1 MVLLRRRGERTRRC
15 RGNIEI
21 GTKIGVKGGMGGAV
35 RVMTVTVTVSGMEG
49 GSATFDSE
57 LRHLVWK

>member
-15 RGNIEI
+15 RGNCEI
-21 GTKIGVKGGMGGAV
+21 GTKIGVKGGIGAV